1 MQKENSLFFAFP
13 SASNFGVAKVTKK
26 SDKEPNPATF
36 TRHTGTAIFWH
47 ISIVKRNLAK
57 GLMPMTLETRGLTC
71 SCTYYTNP
79 KRSTVVASLCDVIV
93 KDACQSKNALTGCRS
108 TFGRLYPQGLK
119 KGTY

>member
-13 SASNFGVAKVTKK
+13 SVSNFGVAKVTKK

-36 TRHTGTAIFWH
+36 TRHTGTATFWH

-57 GLMPMTLETRGLTC
+57 GQMPMTLETRGLTC
-71 SCTYYTNP
+71 SYMFYTNP
-79 KRSTVVASLCDVIV
+79 
-93 KDACQSKNALTGCRS
+93 KNALTGCRS